1 MGHACVRVPGGS
13 EFAACTGVNE
23 TQWATS
29 THQGSPLHGKH
40 WCVTGTDNQTGAYH
54 TIPYQTRPYHT
65 IPYHTI
71 RYHNMPYR
79 TVPLHIQLTISYHA
93 MPNHTTI
100 TYRTVAH
107 LADHAG
113 CYRRRTCT
121 RRTFGSTS
129 SFILAGPKIVIGHT
143 MSVPN

>member
-1 MGHACVRVPGGS
+1 MHACVCQVVLSLLHVP
-13 EFAACTGVNE
+13 V
-23 TQWATS
+23 S
-29 THQGSPLHGKH
+29 TRRSGQQARTKAVLS
-40 WCVTGTDNQTGAYH
+40 TASTGASRARTTKQVHTIPYH
-54 TIPYQTRPYHT
+54 TIPDQT